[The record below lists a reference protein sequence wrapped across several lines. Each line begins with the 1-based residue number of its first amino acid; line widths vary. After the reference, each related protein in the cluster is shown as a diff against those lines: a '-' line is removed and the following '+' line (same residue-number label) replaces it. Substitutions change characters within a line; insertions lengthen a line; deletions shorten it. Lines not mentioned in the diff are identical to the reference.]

1 MATILHVETST
12 DVCSVALTKDGH
24 CIWDKEDHGDGQSSK
39 AAELLPTFVDEAMKQ
54 LLSNEKLDA
63 VAISGGP
70 GSYTGLRIGMSMAK
84 GIAYGSDAKLLAI
97 PTLEIMCVPILL
109 GREMEDDAL
118 LCPMIDARRMEVFS
132 AIYDRALNHIRET
145 QADIVEADTYKEFLD
160 EHPVYFFGNGAAKCK
175 EVIKHPNAHFID
187 HIVPL
192 ARHMMPLAEKHYHKG
207 MFEDVAYYVP
217 DYGKEYEAKLP
228 KKLL

>member
-1 MATILHVETST
+1 MATILNIETST

-24 CIWDKEDHGDGQSSK
+24 CIWDKEDHGDGHSSK
-39 AAELLPTFVDEAMKQ
+39 AAELLPEFVDEAMEQ
-54 LLSNEKLDA
+54 LMSNEKLDA

-84 GIAYGSDAKLLAI
+84 GLAYGSDAKLIAVSS
-97 PTLEIMCVPILL
+97 LEVMCVPILL
-109 GREMEDDAL
+109 GRELEDDAL
-118 LCPMIDARRMEVFS
+118 LCPMIDARRMEVFA
-132 AIYDRALNHIRET
+132 AIYDRALTPIRKT
-145 QADIVEADTYKEFLD
+145 QADIVEADTYKELLD

-175 EVIKHPNAHFID
+175 EVITHPNAHFID
-187 HIVPL
+187 NIVPL
-192 ARHMMPLAEKHYHKG
+192 ARHMMPLAEKRYHKDE
-207 MFEDVAYYVP
+207 FEDVAYYVP

>member
-1 MATILHVETST
+1 MATILHIETST

-24 CIWDKEDHGDGQSSK
+24 CIWDKEDHGDGKSSK
-39 AAELLPTFVDEAMKQ
+39 AAELLPCFIEEAMKQ

-70 GSYTGLRIGMSMAK
+70 GSYTGLRIGISMAK
-84 GIAYGSDAKLLAI
+84 GIAYGSDAKLLAVSA
-97 PTLEIMCVPILL
+97 LEIMCVPILL
-109 GREMEDDAL
+109 GRELEDDAL

-132 AIYDRALNHIRET
+132 AIYDRALKPIRET
-145 QADIVEADTYKEFLD
+145 QADIVEADTYKDFLD
-160 EHPVYFFGNGAAKCK
+160 KHPIYLFGNGAEKCK
-175 EVIKHPNAHFID
+175 EVINHPNAHFID

-217 DYGKEYEAKLP
+217 DYGKEYEAKLS

>member
-1 MATILHVETST
+1 MATILHIETST

-70 GSYTGLRIGMSMAK
+70 GSYTGLRIGISMAK
-84 GIAYGSDAKLLAI
+84 GIAYGSDAKLLAV

-109 GREMEDDAL
+109 GREME
-118 LCPMIDARRMEVFS
+118 EFS

-145 QADIVEADTYKEFLD
+145 QADIVEEDTYKEFLD
-160 EHPVYFFGNGAAKCK
+160 KHPVYFFGNGAGKCK

>member
-1 MATILHVETST
+1 
-12 DVCSVALTKDGH
+12 
-24 CIWDKEDHGDGQSSK
+24 
-39 AAELLPTFVDEAMKQ
+39 MKQ

-70 GSYTGLRIGMSMAK
+70 GSYTGLRIGISMAK
-84 GIAYGSDAKLLAI
+84 GIAYGSDAKLLAVSA
-97 PTLEIMCVPILL
+97 LEIMCVPILL
-109 GREMEDDAL
+109 GRELEYDAL

-132 AIYDRALNHIRET
+132 AIYDRALKPIRET
-145 QADIVEADTYKEFLD
+145 QADIVEADTYKDFLD
-160 EHPVYFFGNGAAKCK
+160 KHPIYLFGNGAEKCK
-175 EVIKHPNAHFID
+175 EVINHPNAHFID

-228 KKLL
+228 KKIL